1 MKNFLKEV
9 LKTTLS
15 TYFASVVTGV
25 GGVSSLI
32 ALFHDVS
39 GYYVIYLC
47 ALLLFLSGYCFYLS
61 KQNKANTK
69 REETNIKVT
78 KCSSVTSL
86 KERTFNILAIDDQYK
101 TRQYLKENFQSECL
115 TVIEAI
121 PTPLFAEGFDIIISD
136 LIGAGPGKKENAT
149 QILQGI
155 RKRYP
160 YKYLIIMSSEPF
172 SCRSC
177 PMGGCNYNKD

>member
-47 ALLLFLSGYCFYLS
+47 ALLLFPVSYTHLSLLMSVCTLTLTTQAQSLS
-61 KQNKANTK
+61 DV
-69 REETNIKVT
+69 TNINVDECYIYDSFLSADWGNESMAPGNGSTANDYWAKSWITGTRKV
-78 KCSSVTSL
+78 
-86 KERTFNILAIDDQYK
+86 YK
-101 TRQYLKENFQSECL
+101 GEMC
-115 TVIEAI
+115 
-121 PTPLFAEGFDIIISD
+121 
-136 LIGAGPGKKENAT
+136 
-149 QILQGI
+149 I
-155 RKRYP
+155 RDR
-160 YKYLIIMSSEPF
+160 
-172 SCRSC
+172 
-177 PMGGCNYNKD
+177 

>member
-15 TYFASVVTGV
+15 TYFVSVVTGV

-47 ALLLFLSGYCFYLS
+47 ALLLFLSWYCFYLS

-69 REETNIKVT
+69 REY
-78 KCSSVTSL
+78 L
-86 KERTFNILAIDDQYK
+86 RTFIPLQPRIFAM
-101 TRQYLKENFQSECL
+101 
-115 TVIEAI
+115 IE
-121 PTPLFAEGFDIIISD
+121 
-136 LIGAGPGKKENAT
+136 
-149 QILQGI
+149 
-155 RKRYP
+155 
-160 YKYLIIMSSEPF
+160 
-172 SCRSC
+172 SC
-177 PMGGCNYNKD
+177 K

>member
-47 ALLLFLSGYCFYLS
+47 ALLLFLSWYCFYLS

-136 LIGAGPGKKENAT
+136 LIGAGPGKKRMQRKYYREYENV
-149 QILQGI
+149 ILI
-155 RKRYP
+155 N
-160 YKYLIIMSSEPF
+160 I
-172 SCRSC
+172 
-177 PMGGCNYNKD
+177 

>member
-115 TVIEAI
+115 TVIE
-121 PTPLFAEGFDIIISD
+121 L
-136 LIGAGPGKKENAT
+136 L
-149 QILQGI
+149 
-155 RKRYP
+155 YP
-160 YKYLIIMSSEPF
+160 I
-172 SCRSC
+172 
-177 PMGGCNYNKD
+177 